1 MTEPLAPLL
10 DIAAGR
16 TPAASCAGI
25 VPSAVEHR
33 MNGLLLTWHQQH
45 RIALA
50 ADEVTQ
56 LVAADLATAVRH
68 QHIWSVLTGVVG
80 ALDGIGVACVT
91 IKGVANET
99 RWYSRLG
106 ERPCTDVDLVI
117 GPGCIDRLDE
127 VLAVLAPDYPNPGGA
142 TDLARRRQLQHVH
155 FLRSGVTVDLHLD
168 LLKLGM
174 WVRQAGW
181 WSAALTTAAAP
192 DGTPVPVV
200 APELALLV
208 ALTHLNK
215 DRFARLGSYA
225 EVARIAGD
233 PTLDWDRLGRFVAG
247 EGLEVPVW
255 ASLAEVDARLQLGL
269 DVPAA
274 RGWRL
279 AAWRR
284 LWPQRRCLAGDDGM
298 ATGRHRQMFLPVLAR
313 GRGRDAGRELR
324 RRLLP
329 PPALL
334 ALHDDRFD
342 GGNYL
347 RRVTVGRITGRIAAT
362 GDR

>member
-1 MTEPLAPLL
+1 
-10 DIAAGR
+10 
-16 TPAASCAGI
+16 
-25 VPSAVEHR
+25 

-50 ADEVTQ
+50 AGEVTP
-56 LVAADLATAVRH
+56 LVAADLATAARH
-68 QHIWSVLTGVVG
+68 QQIWSVLTGAVT
-80 ALDGIGVACVT
+80 ALDGIGVTCAT
-91 IKGVANET
+91 IKGVTNEA

-106 ERPCTDVDLVI
+106 ERPCTDIDLVI
-117 GPGCIDRLDE
+117 GPDSVDRLDE
-127 VLAVLAPDYPNPGGA
+127 VLAVLAPDYPDPGGA
-142 TDLARRRQLQHVH
+142 THLARRRQLQHVH
-155 FLRSGVTVDLHLD
+155 FVRSGVTVDLHLD

-174 WVRQAGW
+174 WVRQTEWCSSAVTKIAG
-181 WSAALTTAAAP
+181 P
-192 DGTPVPVV
+192 DGTSVPVI

-247 EGLEVPVW
+247 EGLDVPVW
-255 ASLAEVDARLQLGL
+255 ASLAEVDARLHLGL
-269 DVPAA
+269 DVPLA

-284 LWPQRRCLAGDDGM
+284 LWPQDRCLAGDDGM
-298 ATGRHRQMFLPVLAR
+298 ATGRQRQMFLPLLAH
-313 GRGRDAGRELR
+313 GRGREARRELR
-324 RRLLP
+324 RRVLP
-329 PPALL
+329 PPELL

-342 GGNYL
+342 GDNYL
-347 RRVTVGRITGRIAAT
+347 RRITVGRITGRRAAT